1 MKFWLIYLSSPRGD
15 SKDHLSISGSAA
27 LNEHIR
33 TDDRS
38 IMVFNGKPSLLAPV
52 CPPRSSVTA
61 LIPAARQTGVMWLI
75 GDIIWAE
82 GGHGE
87 PAAAEL
93 VTAFDFTGS
102 AKGCSVRPYEL
113 AEIWRDTLSVH
124 LRMAGWQRFLAAVRS
139 QDQRS
144 D

>member
-52 CPPRSSVTA
+52 CLPRSSVRA
-61 LIPAARQTGVMWLI
+61 LIPPARQTGVMWLVA
-75 GDIIWAE
+75 DIIRAE

-93 VTAFDFTGS
+93 NAASIYWIV
-102 AKGCSVRPYEL
+102 KGMLGPAADEL
-113 AEIWRDTLSVH
+113 AEIWRDK
-124 LRMAGWQRFLAAVRS
+124 VRL
-139 QDQRS
+139 
-144 D
+144 